1 MAAKIDAMAIKIAKV
16 DGGLWLS
23 IRPSWGFQNC
33 LILTVQFFGIAIFLF
48 VATSGFEAGARGIGI
63 LAGLVFLI
71 LWAGFWFTSN
81 SIIVTRSSFKR
92 SQTLFG
98 FEFSNSEYVNSM
110 VQPLRYEEWAGNRM
124 TNTGIRFEY
133 DGGTVTIAKRADRP
147 TPGI

>member
-1 MAAKIDAMAIKIAKV
+1 MAPTI
-16 DGGLWLS
+16 
-23 IRPSWGFQNC
+23 
-33 LILTVQFFGIAIFLF
+33 
-48 VATSGFEAGARGIGI
+48 ARGIGI
-63 LAGLVFLI
+63 LAGLAFLI

-110 VQPLRYEEWAGNRM
+110 VQHLRYEEWAGNRM

-133 DGGTVTIAKRADRP
+133 DGGTVTIAKQADRP